1 MSKEN
6 LVAKAETI
14 IDASPEK
21 IWKALTDPA
30 IIKQYMFGSEVIS
43 NWKEGS
49 TITWK
54 GKWQGKD
61 YADHGE
67 ILEVIPD
74 SHLKYSHF
82 SPLSGLEDIPSNYH
96 TVTIDLDEIGK
107 QTRLTLVQDKNET
120 EEQKQH
126 SEKNWGMMLES
137 LKKILEKNI
146 Y

>member
-61 YADHGE
+61 YADYGE